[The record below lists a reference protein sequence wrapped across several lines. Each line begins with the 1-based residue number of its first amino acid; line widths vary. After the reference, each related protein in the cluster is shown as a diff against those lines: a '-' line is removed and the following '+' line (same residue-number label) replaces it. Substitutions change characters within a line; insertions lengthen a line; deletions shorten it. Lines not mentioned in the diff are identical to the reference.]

1 MRTRKDFV
9 EFYSKYNKIDL
20 EEAEKR
26 IDFFIE
32 AMKKA
37 LSENEEV
44 IFRKFGSFEVRRTT
58 KRNIVDPKDSSNI
71 IYAEPR
77 GYVKFKVSRS
87 FEEELCL
94 GKQSKKQKW
103 RKL

>member
-44 IFRKFGSFEVRRTT
+44 IFRKFGSFE
-58 KRNIVDPKDSSNI
+58 
-71 IYAEPR
+71 
-77 GYVKFKVSRS
+77 
-87 FEEELCL
+87 EELCL

>member
-1 MRTRKDFV
+1 MRTKKEFI
-9 EFYSKYNKIDL
+9 EFYSKYNEIDAK
-20 EEAEKR
+20 EAEKK

-37 LSENEEV
+37 LSENKK
-44 IFRKFGSFEVRRTT
+44 ITFRKFGSFEIRKTT
-58 KRNIVDPKDSSNI
+58 RRNIVDPKDSSNI
-71 IYAEPR
+71 ICAEPR

-94 GKQSKKQKW
+94 EKQSEK
-103 RKL
+103 